1 LFFKEGIEMNKK
13 ITGVLII
20 IIIILAAF
28 AGVNLWNSFNSY
40 ARILNA
46 NWGIDIPGTCEEEY
60 VKTGEEDSFFG
71 DGDRYRILK
80 VDGELI
86 DGSID
91 FESADRIS
99 DHAAEYAATIM
110 NNLRVPYDKRPD
122 MSQMDGYYYQQKD
135 DNDVLILLYDEEQ
148 GLLYVL
154 EEFI

>member
-1 LFFKEGIEMNKK
+1 MNKK
-13 ITGVLII
+13 ITGVLIVI
-20 IIIILAAF
+20 IIVLAAF

-46 NWGIDIPGTCEEEY
+46 NWGIDIPGKCEEEY
-60 VKTGEEDSFFG
+60 VKTGEDESFFG

-80 VDGELI
+80 VDGELMG
-86 DGSID
+86 GSID
-91 FESADRIS
+91 FEPADRIS
-99 DHAAEYAATIM
+99 DRAAEDAATIM
-110 NNLRVPYDKRPD
+110 DNLKVPYDKRPD
-122 MSQMDGYYYQQKD
+122 MSEMDGYYYQQKD